1 LHLSHLRL
9 HDRQPVHC
17 QDGQLDQARERKMIN
32 QKIENKP
39 RALELAV
46 EELESASNAGCNS
59 SSTNPRCTCPPPL
72 FATRTVK

>member
-1 LHLSHLRL
+1 
-9 HDRQPVHC
+9 
-17 QDGQLDQARERKMIN
+17 MIN